1 MSSDSEP
8 TPFTPINSSP
18 NHNNSNT
25 NNNMN
30 KKTPTKKRPAPSS
43 SSPCSPTTSTTTTTP
58 TSTSKST
65 SSTSNKRTKS
75 RTMLPPIPTTLSSAT
90 ASDLLILRLRDEEQ
104 APWSTIN
111 QAWKD
116 LTGMSVGGTTLR
128 ARYNTMKK
136 NFVVV
141 DSVDEAKILQA
152 KKDIEGRLETEKW
165 RLIAEEVVKLGG
177 GCYPGECLRRYV
189 REMEKG
195 KKEVQVGDEDHH
207 HVNGGEKGE
216 VDGKVDGDKVKM
228 KLEEED

>member
-30 KKTPTKKRPAPSS
+30 KKTPTPTKKRPAPSS
-43 SSPCSPTTSTTTTTP
+43 SSPCSPTTSTTITTTP
-58 TSTSKST
+58 
-65 SSTSNKRTKS
+65 TSNKRTKS

-141 DSVDEAKILQA
+141 DSVDEARILQA

-177 GCYPGECLRRYV
+177 GCYPGECLRKYV

-195 KKEVQVGDEDHH
+195 KKEVQVDDEDHHH
-207 HVNGGEKGE
+207 HVNGGENGVGVE
-216 VDGKVDGDKVKM
+216 VDADKVKM
-228 KLEEED
+228 KFEEED